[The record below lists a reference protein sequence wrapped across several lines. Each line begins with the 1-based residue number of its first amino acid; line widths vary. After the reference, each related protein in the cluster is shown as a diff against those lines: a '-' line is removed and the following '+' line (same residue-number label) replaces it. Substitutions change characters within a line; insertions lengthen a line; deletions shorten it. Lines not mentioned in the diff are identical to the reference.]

1 MKKKKKQRHARPIER
16 EKVKRSEVSVPKTV
30 SPGQS
35 QISPEG
41 ADHDSESLLTMQR
54 HIGNRAVQRVL
65 TPRLGAGLAP
75 RLGAGLAPRLGA
87 ELAQHSGQGPVEAQA
102 TWHSARRLRSA
113 QRRTLASQIGRTQGS
128 WHVQRGADT
137 PHVLRKEEKVFKKK
151 EFKTTL
157 SAILG
162 LEWMSQS
169 NCKAP
174 IKLTKRLTAVIQMV
188 TPLSTEDIKLL
199 WRVPPRTPSEAL
211 KNLDHSL
218 PATIPASL
226 MKKLENAKL
235 SLVMFGGKVKSTK
248 ESTPTPKE
256 EPKALAG
263 IKEKEELFKAI
274 VDALKGKEPEDK
286 SKGTEALKKSLE
298 AFFETETGKKVKE
311 RGLELLLSKKGL
323 PFTLMVGSSVLA
335 AMIANNTDIPSTP
348 EIPLSDNLSVKVE
361 FKGTFHK
368 PEAVKFVLKFA
379 FGGPAKREREKKKPA
394 VLALPADLHAYIGKI
409 DKNTL
414 IKWIVQ
420 RAYYEWEVAGPEWE
434 EEKKKFY
441 QAARDRPEDLGLPD
455 TRLAAEAL
463 SRALVERAIQNRI
476 NQLKGKGVQKRLDF
490 DLGHADLWDRFF
502 ELKGLAP
509 RLEWLLNL
517 LVPKVPYKA
526 LGIEQVAFICGKRL
540 IPVKVKR

>member
-30 SPGQS
+30 SPGQI

-41 ADHDSESLLTMQR
+41 ADHDSEPLLTMQR

-87 ELAQHSGQGPVEAQA
+87 GLVQHSGQGPVDAQA
-102 TWHSARRLRSA
+102 TWRSA
-113 QRRTLASQIGRTQGS
+113 QRRTLASQIGRTQGNR
-128 WHVQRGADT
+128 HVQRGADT

-169 NCKAP
+169 NCKEP
-174 IKLTKRLTAVIQMV
+174 IKLTKRLMAVIQMV
-188 TPLSTEDIKLL
+188 TPLSTEDITLL

-218 PATIPASL
+218 TATIPASL
-226 MKKLENAKL
+226 MKKLENARL

-248 ESTPTPKE
+248 ESTPAPKE

-348 EIPLSDNLSVKVE
+348 EIPLSDNLSIKVE

-379 FGGPAKREREKKKPA
+379 FGGPAKKEGGKKKPA
-394 VLALPADLHAYIGKI
+394 VLALPADLHAYIDKI

-414 IKWIVQ
+414 IKWIVK
-420 RAYYEWEVAGPEWE
+420 RAFYEWEVAGPEWE

-441 QAARDRPEDLGLPD
+441 QAARDHPEDLGLPD
-455 TRLAAEAL
+455 ARLAAEAL

-476 NQLKGKGVQKRLDF
+476 KQLKGKGVQKRLDF